1 MALTQDFDTSQVIGS
16 PSVIVL
22 EDTSTGTDAAVTTRR
37 IYITDSE
44 GNYVVPSGTTTD
56 YVVFPVVSLIGDTID
71 IDCLDFDMA
80 VSITVQWL
88 NVSGTVLYSKTH
100 LKRFT
105 LYNETFYYSLT
116 QAQATTNQ
124 PFNLIHDTAY
134 YSHKLA
140 LRVEIDNGNNAVDL
154 ADDIL
159 TAQECY
165 DRATLMVTNENQ
177 YF

>member
-1 MALTQDFDTSQVIGS
+1 MALTQDFSTSQVIGS

-22 EDTSTGTDAAVTTRR
+22 EDTSTGTDAAVTSRR
-37 IYITDSE
+37 IYITDYQ

-56 YVVFPVVSLIGDTID
+56 YVVFPVVALSGDTIN

-80 VSITVQWL
+80 VSITVQWV
-88 NVSGTVLYSKTH
+88 NVSGNALYSKTY
-100 LKRFT
+100 LKAFT

-116 QAQATTNQ
+116 QAQAGTSQ
-124 PFNLIHDTAY
+124 PFNLIQDSSY
-134 YSHKLA
+134 YSNKLA

-154 ADDIL
+154 AGDIL